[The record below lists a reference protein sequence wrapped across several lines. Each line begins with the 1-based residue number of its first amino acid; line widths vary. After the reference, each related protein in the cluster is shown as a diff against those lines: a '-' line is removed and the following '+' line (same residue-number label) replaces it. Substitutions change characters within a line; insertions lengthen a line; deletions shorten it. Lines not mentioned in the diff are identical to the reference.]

1 MKVTDDLLERVTEKV
16 RKIRALTVKYAQETG
31 GGHFGGSLSQI
42 EILAVLYGA
51 VLKIDSKNPK
61 WPGRDYFILSKG
73 HGCAS
78 FGPVLAV
85 HGFMDESLLATF
97 NKFGAPFGMHTSLK
111 MAGVEHPTGSLGH
124 GLSVGLGI
132 ALAMKLD
139 GKPNRVFVLQGDGE
153 IEEGQ
158 VWEAAMS
165 ASKWKLDNLVT
176 IIDRNG
182 FNMEGPTEELM
193 PLEPLEEKFQSFGW
207 STKTIDGH
215 DIRALMETFSEIP
228 FQSRKPSAIIAK
240 TVKGKGVSFMEN
252 VVGWHY
258 GSMSS
263 AQYEQ
268 AKKEVGITD

>member
-158 VWEAAMS
+158 VWEAA
-165 ASKWKLDNLVT
+165 ASSCKYKLDNLTDIVDKNNLQ
-176 IIDRNG
+176 IDGFIEKIMSMEPIDKKFEAFNWYVMKING
-182 FNMEGPTEELM
+182 HDMKEILTA
-193 PLEPLEEKFQSFGW
+193 LEE
-207 STKTIDGH
+207 
-215 DIRALMETFSEIP
+215 
-228 FQSRKPSAIIAK
+228 
-240 TVKGKGVSFMEN
+240 
-252 VVGWHY
+252 
-258 GSMSS
+258 
-263 AQYEQ
+263 
-268 AKKEVGITD
+268 AKKIKK